1 MGKVFK
7 AQKKGKFEMLIL
19 RPESKSGGFQ
29 FYAFNKIGRE
39 SELSANLLGIHFG
52 ERSL

>member
-1 MGKVFK
+1 
-7 AQKKGKFEMLIL
+7 MLIL